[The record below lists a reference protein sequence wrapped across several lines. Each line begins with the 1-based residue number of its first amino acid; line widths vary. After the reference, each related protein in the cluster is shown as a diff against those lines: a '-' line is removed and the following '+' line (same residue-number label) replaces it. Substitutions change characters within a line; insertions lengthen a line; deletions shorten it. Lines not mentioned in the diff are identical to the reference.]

1 MVGKSLAAS
10 ILAKAGTAASGA
22 LSLMS
27 GLLAGSLML
36 YSGYVIYDTAYT
48 QQQAGSTWELLQYRP
63 EIIDDG
69 AVPLAGADTLAKIN
83 KDYRAWLT
91 MYDTNIDYPV
101 LQGENDLYYASHDVH
116 GKNSLTGSIYLAAGN
131 TADWSDAYNLIY
143 GHHMDNS
150 IMFGALDKFLD
161 ADYFNTHRT
170 GVIVSKDSVYDLYT
184 FAALR
189 TDAYE
194 SQVYSVGPARTAADM
209 LNFLS
214 ANVNGT
220 GANNTVIY
228 DAAAAEGIGKIVAFS
243 TCADA
248 TTSGRLVVFARMTKR
263 VPSDDP
269 SYTGGGGGGGGTGKS
284 GIIPGGNPG
293 IASSDARADGTGDAP
308 QAALPAGD
316 TMNANRPTGEG
327 EAAPAPAPADQ
338 PEAIEEISEPL
349 VTENIGDTETPLAQ
363 FINSFTP
370 GGNSHGEKAWA
381 LVNLIALATTA
392 YILLP
397 LMHLRDKYGRSKMMK
412 KINTA
417 KEELREAKELAAFE
431 KAERAR
437 IEEIAREQRQRT
449 AAAEGYNPSDAGV
462 DMGAL
467 DPNAEVSAD
476 EFADAVETFYYQ
488 LKKFLRRFRLG
499 IGLEALDVVL
509 AVIAFILTEDMRLP
523 MVLIDKWTPLMLIL
537 LGICWVIDFRLARY
551 RSKVLAEEEEE
562 IREEA
567 ARVMAEA

>member
-1 MVGKSLAAS
+1 MVGKSLAS
-10 ILAKAGTAASGA
+10 VILAKAGTTASGA

-36 YSGYVIYDTAYT
+36 YSSYVIYDTAYA
-48 QQQAGSTWELLQYRP
+48 QQNAGSTWELLQYRP

-116 GKNSLTGSIYLAAGN
+116 GKNSLTGSIYLAAGS
-131 TADWSDAYNLIY
+131 TADWTDGYNLVY

-150 IMFGALDKFLD
+150 IMFGALDKYLD
-161 ADYFNTHRT
+161 PDFFNAHRE

-184 FAALR
+184 FAVLK

-194 SQVYSVGPARTAADM
+194 SQVYTVGPSRTVQDM

-220 GANNTVIY
+220 GVNQTVIY

-248 TTSGRLVVFARMTKR
+248 TTSGRLVVFARMVKR
-263 VPSDDP
+263 VPDSP
-269 SYTGGGGGGGGTGKS
+269 SYTGGGGGGGGGTGIS
-284 GIIPGGNPG
+284 GTIYNPGGNPG
-293 IASSDARADGTGDAP
+293 IASSDSRTDGVDTAD
-308 QAALPAGD
+308 AALPQGV
-316 TMNANRPTGEG
+316 MNASRDLGEG
-327 EAAPAPAPADQ
+327 DQTNEPIPVEATDT
-338 PEAIEEISEPL
+338 IEEIGDT
-349 VTENIGDTETPLAQ
+349 TEEIGDTETPLAQ
-363 FINSFTP
+363 FINSFKP
-370 GGNSHGEKAWA
+370 GGNTHGERAWA
-381 LVNLIALATTA
+381 LVNLICVAVTA
-392 YILLP
+392 YILVP
-397 LMHLRDKYGRSKMMK
+397 LMHIRDKYGRSKMMK
-412 KINTA
+412 KINKA
-417 KEELREAKELAAFE
+417 KEELRVAKELAAQE
-431 KAERAR
+431 KLERAR
-437 IEEIAREQRQRT
+437 IEEIAKEQRQRIAT
-449 AAAEGYNPSDAGV
+449 EEGYDPSDTEV
-462 DMGAL
+462 SMGSL
-467 DPNAEVSAD
+467 DPNAEVSED
-476 EFADAVETFYYQ
+476 EFADAVEIFYYQ

-499 IGLEALDVVL
+499 VSLEALDLIL

-523 MVLIDKWTPLMLIL
+523 MVLIDKWTPLMLVL
-537 LGICWVIDFRLARY
+537 LAIAWVIDFRLARY
-551 RSKVLAEEEEE
+551 RSKVLAEEEQQ

-567 ARVMAEA
+567 ASVNAGA

>member
-1 MVGKSLAAS
+1 MVGKSLASA

-36 YSGYVIYDTAYT
+36 YSGYVIYDTVYT
-48 QQQAGSTWELLQYRP
+48 QQSAGSTWELLQYRP

-131 TADWSDAYNLIY
+131 TADWSDGYNLIY

-161 ADYFNTHRT
+161 SDYFSMHRR

-184 FAALR
+184 FAALK

-194 SQVYSVGPARTAADM
+194 SQVYSVGPSRTAADM
-209 LNFLS
+209 LNFLT
-214 ANVNGT
+214 ANINGT
-220 GANNTVIY
+220 GANKTVIY
-228 DAAAAEGIGKIVAFS
+228 DANAAEGTGKIVAFS

-263 VPSDDP
+263 VSPDDP
-269 SYTGGGGGGGGTGKS
+269 SYTGGGGGGSGGTGKS
-284 GIIPGGNPG
+284 GTIPGANPG
-293 IASSDARADGTGDAP
+293 IASSDARADGTGDAA
-308 QAALPAGD
+308 QAALPAG
-316 TMNANRPTGEG
+316 TIMNASRPTGEG
-327 EAAPAPAPADQ
+327 EAAAAPADQ
-338 PEAIEEISEPL
+338 PEAIEVISEPI
-349 VTENIGDTETPLAQ
+349 TENIGDTETPLAQ
-363 FINSFTP
+363 FINSFIP

-381 LVNLIALATTA
+381 LVNLIALITTV
-392 YILLP
+392 YILVP
-397 LMHLRDKYGRSKMMK
+397 LMHIRDKYGRSKMMK

-417 KEELREAKELAAFE
+417 KEELREAKELAVIE

-437 IEEIAREQRQRT
+437 IEEIAREQRQRV
-449 AAAEGYNPSDAGV
+449 AAAEGYDPSDKEV
-462 DMGAL
+462 DMGSL

-488 LKKFLRRFRLG
+488 LRKFLRRFRLG

-551 RSKVLAEEEEE
+551 RSKVLAEEEQEM
-562 IREEA
+562 REEA
-567 ARVMAEA
+567 ARAMAEA